1 MATLTLAKTRA
12 FREDWLKFVFHGLQ
26 PPCLV
31 LASGSWPPVGAI
43 TSLYVSFHTASPG
56 EGGSQSTN
64 EATFGGYGR
73 VAVARSVAG
82 WTIDE
87 PATGD
92 WRARNAVI
100 IEGTDRTDV
109 GSQALTHYGIGSAAS
124 GAGTLLYSGPLP
136 STLTITQGTRPRIGV
151 LGLTI
156 KEQ

>member
-31 LASGSWPPVGAI
+31 LASGSWPPASAI

-56 EGGSQSTN
+56 EAGSQSTN
-64 EATFGGYGR
+64 EATYGGYAR
-73 VAVARSVAG
+73 VAVARSSAG

-87 PATGD
+87 PTTGD
-92 WRARNAVI
+92 WRCRNAAI
-100 IEGTDRTDV
+100 IEGVDRTDV
-109 GSQALTHYGIGSAAS
+109 GSQDLTHVGIGSAAS
-124 GAGTLLYSGPLP
+124 GSGSLLYFAPLP
-136 STLTITQGTRPRIGV
+136 ATLTITQGTRPQIG
-151 LGLTI
+151 LNRLTI